1 VNSFRKTLNE
11 FRGELH
17 DRAAQTPGPRLQAL
31 LDRQRPATPHTFR
44 WVAAAIVVV
53 TLGSIPLY
61 HDARERARQE
71 QERADAQLLEQINA
85 SLSRSVPRAF
95 GALTTGSQH

>member
-1 VNSFRKTLNE
+1 MSSFRKTLNE

-17 DRAAQTPGPRLQAL
+17 DRAAQTPAPRLQAL
-31 LDRQRPATPHTFR
+31 LNRQQPATPHTFR

-53 TLGSIPLY
+53 TLGSVPVY
-61 HDARERARQE
+61 RDAQERARQE

-95 GALTTGSQH
+95 GALANGGQQ